1 MSDQPAIMY
10 TDLPGLSLLNRGKVR
25 DIYHLGDALLIVATD
40 RISAFDVV
48 MPNPIPDKGRVL
60 TAMSLFWFHLLREAV
75 PNHLISARVEDYPPA
90 ARPYARQLAG
100 RSMLVR
106 KAQVVPVECV
116 ARGYLAGS
124 GWQEYRRQ
132 GTVTGLPLPAG
143 LQESDQLPA
152 PIFTPATKAAS
163 GHDLNISMAACI
175 ALVGESMA
183 RELERLTM
191 EIYRLG
197 SEHARRQGI
206 ILADTKFEFGL
217 VQGQLTLVDE
227 VMTPDSSRFW
237 DLKQYQPGRPQDSF
251 DKQPLRDWLE
261 AAGWDKEPPAPD
273 LPPEVVAS
281 TRRRYRE
288 AYRRLTGKELD

>member
-143 LQESDQLPA
+143 LQESDQLPT

>member
-25 DIYHLGDALLIVATD
+25 DIYDLGNALLIVAAD

-227 VMTPDSSRFW
+227 MMTPDSSRFW